1 MTTVAEGVETQAQAD
16 VIASLGCDSAQ
27 GYWFSRPL
35 QAEALALWAN
45 EFGGAQVGSAGA
57 VVMTKVT
64 KVIAVT
70 GVPGI
75 TEVTEVTKVATV
87 TSVSSNRPELTPVN
101 P

>member
-1 MTTVAEGVETQAQAD
+1 VAEGVETQAQAD

-45 EFGGAQVGSAGA
+45 EFGGAHVGSAGT

-64 KVIAVT
+64 KVCAMT
-70 GVPGI
+70 GVAGV
-75 TEVTEVTKVATV
+75 TEVTEVATV
-87 TSVSSNRPELTPVN
+87 TSVT
-101 P
+101 